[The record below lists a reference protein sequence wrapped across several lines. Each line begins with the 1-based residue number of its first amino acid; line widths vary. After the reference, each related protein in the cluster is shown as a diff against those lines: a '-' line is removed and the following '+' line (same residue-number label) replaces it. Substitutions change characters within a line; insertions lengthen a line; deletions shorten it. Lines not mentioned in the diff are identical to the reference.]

1 MIEATAGEPFTVTFR
16 NDDSPLYNLEFL
28 DRRGGSPLTPDAKG
42 KIIRRAEI
50 DVLTFTPPGPGTY

>member
-1 MIEATAGEPFTVTFR
+1 MH
-16 NDDSPLYNLEFL
+16 NLEFL

-50 DVLTFTPPGPGTY
+50 DVLTFTPPGPGTYYFQCVVHPSQMFGEFIVR